1 MQDASFAISNAPS
14 SMAKMA
20 SQMPKTS
27 KNEVFAPAAMGN
39 GENGVFWP
47 APALTGKS
55 RPADFQWDG
64 GRCSIWGKAR
74 RADIFV
80 AWRSKNE
87 PSSVGATSW
96 WPSARTIDDEC
107 FHWAVLFMLHTSF
120 FAMCSSRISCTV
132 RATMTLWLRLNCR
145 RATVEI
151 SQTRSVW
158 I

>member
-1 MQDASFAISNAPS
+1 
-14 SMAKMA
+14 MAKMA

-27 KNEVFAPAAMGN
+27 KTAAFAPAAMGN

-55 RPADFQWDG
+55 RPADFQGDG

-87 PSSVGATSW
+87 SGSVGATSW
-96 WPSARTIDDEC
+96 WPSARTMPPRRGLNLVWVVVLQRCRAYGAAEC
-107 FHWAVLFMLHTSF
+107 GDNSPAIYGWGIGRQIYESREGRQNDSF
-120 FAMCSSRISCTV
+120 VPDGTWNIP
-132 RATMTLWLRLNCR
+132 
-145 RATVEI
+145 EP
-151 SQTRSVW
+151 
-158 I
+158 